1 MADEMMSAIQFW
13 NTPKGDLPN
22 YSYIFR
28 EQEALGTEMKNV
40 DCYRLGAMLHLEIQK
55 G

>member
-1 MADEMMSAIQFW
+1 MADKLMSAIQFC

-28 EQEALGTEMKNV
+28 DQDTLGTEMKNV
-40 DCYRLGAMLHLEIQK
+40 DCYRLGTMLHLEIKK